1 MTVRPY
7 HYRES
12 GLDSVYLMNGFVIR
26 ETKRGR
32 TISITDI
39 DGLHQAI
46 GRTLLDERKRLSG
59 KEFRFLRHELGMS
72 QSVLG
77 GLIGADEQTVARWEK
92 GRTKAPKTAEATLRL
107 LYEEMLNGN
116 VSVSGTLRR
125 IADLEAS
132 LDRRME
138 FCETAH
144 GWDVA
149 A

>member
-1 MTVRPY
+1 MTERPY

-26 ETKRGR
+26 ETERGQL
-32 TISITDI
+32 TNIADI

-46 GRTLLDERKRLSG
+46 GRVLLDERKRLSG

-72 QSVLG
+72 QSVLAE
-77 GLIGADEQTVARWEK
+77 LIGTDEQTVARWEK
-92 GRTKAPKTAEATLRL
+92 GQTKAPKTAEATLRL
-107 LYEEMLNGN
+107 LYEEKLNGN
-116 VSVSGTLRR
+116 VRVSETLRR

-138 FCETAH
+138 FVETDQ